1 MSCATAPAPDEL
13 AVLRARVSEQAA
25 EIAHLKLVIAKLR
38 RMQFGRS
45 SEQMD
50 QMLGQLELSLE
61 ELETQRAERG
71 EGPLDDTA
79 QDERKKAPP
88 RKPLPEHLP
97 RDTHEHLPAQCE
109 CPRCGGQITKL
120 GETVSEMLEYV
131 PASFRVIRHVR
142 PKFACTQCDTIV
154 QAPAPSRPIARGLA
168 GAYAPAP
175 L

>member
-1 MSCATAPAPDEL
+1 MSCATAPALDEL

-79 QDERKKAPP
+79 QAFDEFWRSESSHLVPP
-88 RKPLPEHLP
+88 DPMVSSAVDAMVAALNLTATQESDRRTPGARWRARSSSL
-97 RDTHEHLPAQCE
+97 A
-109 CPRCGGQITKL
+109 PRCTGI
-120 GETVSEMLEYV
+120 
-131 PASFRVIRHVR
+131 
-142 PKFACTQCDTIV
+142 
-154 QAPAPSRPIARGLA
+154 
-168 GAYAPAP
+168 
-175 L
+175 